1 MALQPT
7 NRENGDTRHTAEN
20 SAQSSKL
27 RLRGGIL
34 TKRPTAASKVPRFL
48 SHTPAHAPKL
58 YPLQMPPTSTA
69 ERISLYQV
77 RRTIKAVMIKAA
89 KVD

>member
-1 MALQPT
+1 MTLQPT
-7 NRENGDTRHTAEN
+7 NRENGDTRHMAED

-58 YPLQMPPTSTA
+58 YPLQKLPTSTA
-69 ERISLYQV
+69 E
-77 RRTIKAVMIKAA
+77 
-89 KVD
+89 